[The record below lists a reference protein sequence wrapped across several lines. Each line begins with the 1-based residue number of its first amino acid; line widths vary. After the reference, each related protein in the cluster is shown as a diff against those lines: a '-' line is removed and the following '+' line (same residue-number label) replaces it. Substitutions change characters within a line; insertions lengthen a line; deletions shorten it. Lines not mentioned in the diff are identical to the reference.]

1 MRYTHHIHKDLLMY
15 ANNIIK
21 VRDEK
26 GLKSHIGK
34 VKSHTGV
41 TYTDVADKARDRISV
56 ISIKPIFRSF

>member
-1 MRYTHHIHKDLLMY
+1 MY

-26 GLKSHIGK
+26 GLTTHIGK

-41 TYTDVADKARDRISV
+41 TYNDAADA
-56 ISIKPIFRSF
+56 